1 MDSEKTKDEIILDLF
16 PYLKDIDTLLPIL
29 NRMGFN
35 SHGIRELLTTGEYGA
50 FVRAID
56 PDCDIEYVDCSRM
69 GVIRYA
75 LKDVGGEW
83 QIYINDK
90 PYKEYFAEL
99 RERDNKPLHKKGK
112 FLDEISENIIFRQ
125 AIQEFKSVDNEA
137 YEKLVS
143 IIKEKGEIF
152 IK

>member
-1 MDSEKTKDEIILDLF
+1 MDTKKTNYEIILDLF

-29 NRMGFN
+29 KRMEF
-35 SHGIRELLTTGEYGA
+35 SPHGLRELLTTGEFGA

-56 PDCDIEYVDCSRM
+56 PDSNIEYVDCSRM

-75 LKDVGGEW
+75 LKDIEGEW
-83 QIYINDK
+83 QIFINDK

-99 RERDNKPLHKKGK
+99 RERDSRPLHKDGK
-112 FLDEISENIIFRQ
+112 YLDDVSENIIFRQ
-125 AIQEFKSVDNEA
+125 AIQDFKKVDNEA

-143 IIKEKGEIF
+143 IIKHFKELM
-152 IK
+152 